1 MACINPDG
9 TLAPSAQSIL
19 AVLSSGA
26 AKAETLAQQ
35 AGLPL
40 FRVRSSMRELVEAGL
55 VAEADGAYALTED
68 GKGRLTARTAS

>member
-19 AVLSSGA
+19 KALGGGP
-26 AKAETLAQQ
+26 AKAEALAHQ

-55 VAEADGAYALTED
+55 VTEADGAYALTDAGGE
-68 GKGRLTARTAS
+68 RLKAFAA

>member
-19 AVLSSGA
+19 TALRGGA

-40 FRVRSSMRELVEAGL
+40 FRVRSSMRELVQAGL
-55 VAEADGAYALTED
+55 VTEQEGAYALTDAGSE
-68 GKGRLTARTAS
+68 RLKAIAA

>member
-19 AVLSSGA
+19 KALRDGPAGA
-26 AKAETLAQQ
+26 EALARQ

-55 VAEADGAYALTED
+55 VADTAEGYVLTEQ
-68 GKGRLTARTAS
+68 GRERADSAAG

>member
-19 AVLSSGA
+19 AALRGGP

-40 FRVRSSMRELVEAGL
+40 FRVRSSMRELVQAGL
-55 VAEADGAYALTED
+55 VTEQDSAYALTD
-68 GKGRLTARTAS
+68 AGRERLKAIAA

>member
-19 AVLSSGA
+19 NALRSGP
-26 AKAETLAQQ
+26 AKAEALAQQ

-40 FRVRSSMRELVEAGL
+40 FRVRSSMRELVQAGL
-55 VAEADGAYALTED
+55 VTEADGAYMLTD
-68 GKGRLTARTAS
+68 AGTAQLKAAA

>member
-19 AVLSSGA
+19 NALSSGP
-26 AKAETLAQQ
+26 AKVETLAQQ

-40 FRVRSSMRELVEAGL
+40 FRVRSSMRELVQAGL
-55 VAEADGAYALTED
+55 VTEAPQGYILTEH
-68 GKGRLTARTAS
+68 GRARVSPPAG